1 MKTNKTSDIARALSS
16 RYDITLREATAFINT
31 MVDIINEALQ
41 YEKLIKIKGL
51 GTFKLTA
58 VSARESIDVTT
69 GERINIEGRDKI
81 TFTPEPTLRDRV
93 NAPFVQFDTFVINDG
108 VDFSEIDKRYQETS
122 QDSDDEQTTTT
133 PNTSEIKEPAEQV
146 GTSEQ
151 AEMSVPVVEVSMMNE
166 DTEGKEKDVSQKDT
180 TASVLPLIEKSGE
193 SAVSHTSD
201 AETPD
206 ADTSSAEA
214 PSSETHSVEAPEVEA
229 PSSETHSVEASEV
242 EAPEVEAPSA
252 GASEGV
258 SLIAMQQQID
268 KLRGDYEN
276 AEEHSHQ
283 QRRRFSILLTAFAL
297 TIVFALG
304 GMVYLTSQ
312 LHQKDKL
319 ISALL
324 EKQLEKA
331 TEKSSP
337 LEATTQGII
346 NTTDSVAADT
356 LSNSSDSTA
365 AVTPSQPQEETVA
378 PASSAVDYDSDPRI
392 RLGAYRIV
400 GIDRKVTVVRGQT
413 FKMISKAHLGEGMEC
428 YMEAVNPGI
437 TSVKEGDTLN
447 IPKLELKKK

>member
-122 QDSDDEQTTTT
+122 QDSDDEQTTT
-133 PNTSEIKEPAEQV
+133 NTSEIKEPAEQV

-166 DTEGKEKDVSQKDT
+166 DTEGKEKEVSQKDT

-206 ADTSSAEA
+206 ADTPSVEA
-214 PSSETHSVEAPEVEA
+214 PSSGTHSVEAPEVEA
-229 PSSETHSVEASEV
+229 PSAG
-242 EAPEVEAPSA
+242 APSAEAPSA
-252 GASEGV
+252 GAPEGV

-268 KLRGDYEN
+268 ELRGDYEN

-324 EKQLEKA
+324 ENQLEKA

-337 LEATTQGII
+337 LEATAQGIV

>member
-133 PNTSEIKEPAEQV
+133 PNTSDIKEPAEQV

-166 DTEGKEKDVSQKDT
+166 DTEGKVKEVSQKDT

-206 ADTSSAEA
+206 ADTPSVEA

-229 PSSETHSVEASEV
+229 PS
-242 EAPEVEAPSA
+242 VEAPSA
-252 GASEGV
+252 GAPEGV

-337 LEATTQGII
+337 LEATTQGIV
-346 NTTDSVAADT
+346 NTTDSVAADM

-392 RLGAYRIV
+392 RLGAYRII

>member
-166 DTEGKEKDVSQKDT
+166 YTEGMEKEVSQKDT

-206 ADTSSAEA
+206 ADTPSVEA

-229 PSSETHSVEASEV
+229 PS
-242 EAPEVEAPSA
+242 VEAPSA
-252 GASEGV
+252 GAPEGV

-268 KLRGDYEN
+268 ELRGDYEN
-276 AEEHSHQ
+276 AEEYSHQ

-324 EKQLEKA
+324 ENQLEKA

-337 LEATTQGII
+337 LEATTQGIV

-365 AVTPSQPQEETVA
+365 GVTPSQPQEETVA

>member
-166 DTEGKEKDVSQKDT
+166 DTEGKEKEVSQKDT

-206 ADTSSAEA
+206 ADTPSGEA

-229 PSSETHSVEASEV
+229 PS
-242 EAPEVEAPSA
+242 A
-252 GASEGV
+252 GAPEGV

-324 EKQLEKA
+324 ENQLEKA

-337 LEATTQGII
+337 LEATTQGIV
-346 NTTDSVAADT
+346 NTTDSIAVDT

>member
-31 MVDIINEALQ
+31 MADIINEALQ

-151 AEMSVPVVEVSMMNE
+151 AEMSVPVVEASMMNE
-166 DTEGKEKDVSQKDT
+166 DTEGKEKEVSQKDT

-206 ADTSSAEA
+206 ADTPSVEA

-229 PSSETHSVEASEV
+229 P
-242 EAPEVEAPSA
+242 
-252 GASEGV
+252 EGV

-268 KLRGDYEN
+268 ELRGDYEN

-324 EKQLEKA
+324 ENQLEKA

-337 LEATTQGII
+337 LEATAQGIV

>member
-122 QDSDDEQTTTT
+122 QDSDDEQTTT
-133 PNTSEIKEPAEQV
+133 NTSEIKEPSEQV

-166 DTEGKEKDVSQKDT
+166 DTEGKEKEVSQKDT

-206 ADTSSAEA
+206 ADTPSVEA

-229 PSSETHSVEASEV
+229 PSAG
-242 EAPEVEAPSA
+242 APEAEAPSA
-252 GASEGV
+252 EAPSAEAPEGV

-268 KLRGDYEN
+268 ELRGDYEN

-324 EKQLEKA
+324 ENQLEKA

-337 LEATTQGII
+337 LEATTQGIV

>member
-166 DTEGKEKDVSQKDT
+166 YTEGMEKEVSQKDT

-206 ADTSSAEA
+206 ADTPSVEA

-229 PSSETHSVEASEV
+229 P
-242 EAPEVEAPSA
+242 
-252 GASEGV
+252 EGV

-268 KLRGDYEN
+268 ELRGDYEN

-324 EKQLEKA
+324 ENQLEKA

-337 LEATTQGII
+337 LEATTQGIV

-365 AVTPSQPQEETVA
+365 GVTPSQPQEETVA

>member
-166 DTEGKEKDVSQKDT
+166 YTEGMEKEVSQKDT

-206 ADTSSAEA
+206 ADTPSVEA

-229 PSSETHSVEASEV
+229 PS
-242 EAPEVEAPSA
+242 VEAPSA
-252 GASEGV
+252 GAPEGV
-258 SLIAMQQQID
+258 RLIAMQEQID

-276 AEEHSHQ
+276 AEEYSHQ

-324 EKQLEKA
+324 ENQLEKA

-337 LEATTQGII
+337 LEATTQGIV

>member
-108 VDFSEIDKRYQETS
+108 VDFSEIDKRYQEIS

-166 DTEGKEKDVSQKDT
+166 DTEGKEKEVSQKDT

-206 ADTSSAEA
+206 ADTPSVEA
-214 PSSETHSVEAPEVEA
+214 PSSETPSVEAPEVEA
-229 PSSETHSVEASEV
+229 PSA
-242 EAPEVEAPSA
+242 EAPSAEAPSA
-252 GASEGV
+252 GAPEGV

-324 EKQLEKA
+324 ENQLEKA

-337 LEATTQGII
+337 LEATTQGIV